1 MMKNTFSASEI
12 VSVLQSEGYRAVYE
26 HDGID
31 NAYISSGGQGNFWE
45 INIGDTQDDEQMEN
59 VVITYLMSVNPVV
72 FPVGK
77 ICNDYNRAT
86 RFGTASYSFDDDL
99 DFEDSTF
106 IRLDMG
112 FSFDGGVSND
122 WLINQIR
129 MWDVCVQIFIDTIH
143 ENEETV
149 SDDAS
154 LS

>member
-12 VSVLQSEGYRAVYE
+12 VEILQGEGYRALYE
-26 HDGID
+26 YDGID
-31 NAYISSGGQGNFWE
+31 NAYISSGSQGNFWE
-45 INIGDTQDDEQMEN
+45 INIGDTQDDEQMGN
-59 VVITYLMSVNPVV
+59 VVITYLMSVNPVQ

-86 RFGTASYSFDDDL
+86 RFGTASYNFDDDL
-99 DFEDSTF
+99 EFEDGAF
-106 IRLDMG
+106 IRLDLG
-112 FSFDGGVSND
+112 ISFDGGVSDD

-143 ENEETV
+143 ENEEAI

-154 LS
+154 I

>member
-12 VSVLQSEGYRAVYE
+12 VSVLQGEGYRALYE

-31 NAYISSGGQGNFWE
+31 NAYISSGSQGNFWE
-45 INIGDTQDDEQMEN
+45 INIGDTQDDEQMGN
-59 VVITYLMSVNPVV
+59 VVITYLMSVNPVQ

-86 RFGTASYSFDDDL
+86 RFGTASYNFDDDL
-99 DFEDSTF
+99 DFEDGAF
-106 IRLDMG
+106 IRLDLG
-112 FSFDGGVSND
+112 ISFDGGVSDD

-129 MWDVCVQIFIDTIH
+129 MWDVCVEIFIDTIH

-154 LS
+154 L

>member
-1 MMKNTFSASEI
+1 MKNTFSASEI
-12 VSVLQSEGYRAVYE
+12 VSVLQGEGYRALYE

-31 NAYISSGGQGNFWE
+31 NAYISSGSQGNFWE
-45 INIGDTQDDEQMEN
+45 INIGDTQDDEQMGN
-59 VVITYLMSVNPVV
+59 VVITYLMSVNPVQ

-86 RFGTASYSFDDDL
+86 RFGTASYNFDDDL
-99 DFEDSTF
+99 EFEDGAF
-106 IRLDMG
+106 IRLDLG
-112 FSFDGGVSND
+112 ISFDGGVSDD

-129 MWDVCVQIFIDTIH
+129 MWEVCVEIFIDTIH

-154 LS
+154 L

>member
-12 VSVLQSEGYRAVYE
+12 VSVLQGEGYRALYE

-31 NAYISSGGQGNFWE
+31 NAYISSGSQGNFWE
-45 INIGDTQDDEQMEN
+45 INIGDTQDDEQMGN
-59 VVITYLMSVNPVV
+59 VVITYLMSVNPVQ

-86 RFGTASYSFDDDL
+86 RFGTASYNFDDDL
-99 DFEDSTF
+99 EFEDGAF
-106 IRLDMG
+106 IRLDLG
-112 FSFDGGVSND
+112 ISFDGGVSDD

-129 MWDVCVQIFIDTIH
+129 MWDVCVEIFIDTIH

-154 LS
+154 L

>member
-1 MMKNTFSASEI
+1 MKNTFSASEI
-12 VSVLQSEGYRAVYE
+12 VSVLQGEGYRALYE

-31 NAYISSGGQGNFWE
+31 NAYISSGSQGNFWE
-45 INIGDTQDDEQMEN
+45 INIGDTQDDEQMGN
-59 VVITYLMSVNPVV
+59 VVITYLMSVNPVQ

-86 RFGTASYSFDDDL
+86 RFGTASYNFDDDL
-99 DFEDSTF
+99 EFEDGAF
-106 IRLDMG
+106 IRLDLG
-112 FSFDGGVSND
+112 ISFDGGVSDD

-129 MWDVCVQIFIDTIH
+129 MWDVCVEIFIDTIH

-154 LS
+154 L

>member
-1 MMKNTFSASEI
+1 MKNSFSANEI
-12 VSVLQSEGYRAVYE
+12 VAVLQGEGHRALYE

-59 VVITYLMSVNPVV
+59 IVITYLMSVNPVI

-86 RFGTASYSFDDDL
+86 RFGTASYSFDEDI
-99 DFEDSTF
+99 DFESSAF

-129 MWDVCVQIFIDTIH
+129 MWDVCVQILIDTIH
-143 ENEETV
+143 ENEEPV

-154 LS
+154 L

>member
-1 MMKNTFSASEI
+1 MKNTFSASEI
-12 VSVLQSEGYRAVYE
+12 VSVLQGEGYRALYE

-31 NAYISSGGQGNFWE
+31 NAYISSGSQGNFWE
-45 INIGDTQDDEQMEN
+45 INIGDTQDDEQMGN
-59 VVITYLMSVNPVV
+59 VVITYLMSVNPVQ

-86 RFGTASYSFDDDL
+86 RFGTASYNFDDDL
-99 DFEDSTF
+99 EFEDGAF
-106 IRLDMG
+106 IRLDLG
-112 FSFDGGVSND
+112 ISFDGGVSDD

-129 MWDVCVQIFIDTIH
+129 TWDVCVEIFIDTIH

-154 LS
+154 L

>member
-1 MMKNTFSASEI
+1 MKNTFSASEI
-12 VSVLQSEGYRAVYE
+12 VAVLQSEGYRAVYE

-143 ENEETV
+143 ENEEAI

-154 LS
+154 I